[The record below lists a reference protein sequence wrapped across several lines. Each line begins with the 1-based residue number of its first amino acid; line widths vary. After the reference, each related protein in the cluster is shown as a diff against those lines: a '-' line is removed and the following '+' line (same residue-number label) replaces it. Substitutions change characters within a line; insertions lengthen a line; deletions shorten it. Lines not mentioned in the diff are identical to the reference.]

1 MSRESIERAR
11 DPKDYTNLGKLKS
24 FQYVSGILRMA
35 YNPFVEEEAR
45 EALFDFEQVLV
56 LNFWVER
63 VKEICMI
70 TVELS

>member
-24 FQYVSGILRMA
+24 FQYVSGIPRMA

-45 EALFDFEQVLV
+45 EALFDFE
-56 LNFWVER
+56 
-63 VKEICMI
+63 
-70 TVELS
+70 